1 MPISF
6 FKTGVFAKFWCI
18 ILVASSFMYGNVD
31 DDFMKASTAFF
42 DEGKV
47 FSSESKRLMDNTHQV
62 DKELLDF
69 EHALMILHRTSQAL
83 KALDGALTATKEG
96 LIVAE
101 QIPQTREQAIKLKL
115 DLEKIHKPVSNA
127 SKTMQDIDV
136 KVVPL
141 LNATHK
147 AEVVASKL
155 VIGEDA
161 FRHVGISYINSV
173 GLVSQCEH
181 DGMIISILD
190 HSRGVY
196 TDIDREMKR
205 INDIYD
211 TVRSIPEK
219 TMYAILKEL
228 EKIRLIEEPVMRL
241 NANLEPLY
249 DVLKEL
255 EHVLDKRIGV
265 KPGYPC
271 GVEICH
277 KEQSYPCGTK
287 TCTKHVLGKKV
298 SYPCG
303 VETCT
308 EKVPYPCGDK
318 TCHVDITMSVND
330 ALKGADAIEHKIES
344 MLSSTIFSALK
355 TVGLGSIIHDLEN
368 EANNLVKPIL
378 SKLHLNIDTRLPS
391 LDINLDPK
399 LLEMGIADIGKF
411 EAELEKLSAIIDMHS
426 PTFAPSTQKL
436 DKINEDIKSV
446 LNSPRCKNIKR

>member
-6 FKTGVFAKFWCI
+6 FNTGFFAKCWCI
-18 ILVASSFMYGNVD
+18 FLVASSLLYANTD
-31 DDFMKASTAFF
+31 EDFMKASTAFF

-47 FSSESKRLMDNTHQV
+47 FTNESKRLMDNTHQV

-96 LIVAE
+96 LTVAE
-101 QIPQTREQAIKLKL
+101 QIPQTREQAQKLKL
-115 DLEKIHKPVSNA
+115 DLEKIHKPVSDA

-136 KVVPL
+136 RVVPL

-147 AEVVASKL
+147 AEVVASNL

-161 FRHVGISYINSV
+161 FRRVGINYINGV

-181 DGMIISILD
+181 DGMVIDILD
-190 HSRGVY
+190 HSRVVY
-196 TDIDREMKR
+196 AEIDREMKR

-211 TVRSIPEK
+211 TIRKIPEA
-219 TMYAILKEL
+219 TMFEILKQI
-228 EKIRLIEEPVMRL
+228 EKIKVIEEPVMRL
-241 NANLEPLY
+241 NANLAPLY
-249 DVLKEL
+249 DVLNEL
-255 EHVLDKRIGV
+255 EYVLDKRIGV

-277 KEQSYPCGTK
+277 KEQSYPCGEK

-298 SYPCG
+298 HYPCG

-355 TVGLGSIIHDLEN
+355 TVGLGSIIRDLEN

-378 SKLHLNIDTRLPS
+378 SKLHLNIDTTLPNF
-391 LDINLDPK
+391 DINLDPK
-399 LLEMGIADIGKF
+399 LLEMGIADISKF
-411 EAELEKLSAIIDMHS
+411 EAELEKLSAIIDMRS
-426 PTFAPSTQKL
+426 PTFAPSAQKL
-436 DKINEDIKSV
+436 DKINEDIKSI
-446 LNSPRCKNIKR
+446 LNSPRCKNIQR